1 MHACFTKNVTICL
14 AQDMTRKIRALLLNS
29 AVGLCV
35 GCVLLDLTSIHINT
49 SKYEL
54 VLVLMFVLVLV
65 FLPVSMPVIV
75 PLRVLVSVFNTG
87 FNIS

>member
-1 MHACFTKNVTICL
+1 M
-14 AQDMTRKIRALLLNS
+14 
-29 AVGLCV
+29 
-35 GCVLLDLTSIHINT
+35 HINT

-87 FNIS
+87 LITANSRRSASISINIRISFDMLVY